1 MKEPIIAKLGKVAIT
16 AWTQGDGLCGIMGGL
31 IGFACTQGDI
41 VRPVAVWGMDG
52 FGMASSSGLDKILI
66 DVGINIQNGR
76 VTYLVGGFMYRG

>member
-16 AWTQGDGLCGIMGGL
+16 PLG